1 MDKAG
6 TTPGATGKLTQ
17 SKISDFVEQLDSGS
31 KKKNKLREVS
41 PIPEDDM
48 TPSRRLR
55 AAGKEVDS
63 ASEKDTKKSKRG
75 RKRKQSSSKED
86 SEAPPS
92 KKKNLEQSEIVGG
105 NSSAGDKTPLKNPC
119 PSPLTK
125 SPAG

>member
-63 ASEKDTKKSKRG
+63 ASEKDTKKI
-75 RKRKQSSSKED
+75 
-86 SEAPPS
+86 A
-92 KKKNLEQSEIVGG
+92 
-105 NSSAGDKTPLKNPC
+105 KTFLVPATHRNIF
-119 PSPLTK
+119 SREGTFTDYTK
-125 SPAG
+125 P